1 MGMIRRKGGG
11 HLVACDCVDARDS
24 AWAKGGDDRG
34 DDFGDATPHLGSN
47 LDGSKTLVKKDLF
60 C

>member
-1 MGMIRRKGGG
+1 MKRGMIRRKGGG

-34 DDFGDATPHLGSN
+34 DDFGDATPHLGAN
-47 LDGSKTLVKKDLF
+47 LDG
-60 C
+60 